1 MALSGAS
8 ARASAAEA
16 SVAEATAKLREAVSG
31 AGPRQTLIANVMAA
45 LAAGSTFEQR
55 VAGAIA
61 ALRLA
66 ELTDSKHRGFSSEI
80 ASRLLAP
87 TSSAQCANTF
97 LGETAYARVGSRAR
111 DEALAHLAS
120 IAQPRVLT
128 MLSRSLRNDVA
139 TRAARRGTSEF
150 MELGGVWRFLPATA
164 SAILGR
170 VCGDAGAVAGSILAA
185 VGPSFLQVRP
195 VSSPMGPLAAWL
207 GTTPAESLAMRA
219 AETGR
224 TSTCFELVRVL
235 EAAAANIHP
244 PPAGLHP
251 PWVALFWPPPVPH
264 SGTGYAGP
272 EPAAS
277 AVGRLLAWGE
287 RRGLPSAHGPPVPL
301 PPMVFMA
308 AALCANK
315 HDKAGWQA
323 LTDGLPDDVRP
334 LYHSLGL
341 TLARERL
348 RRFVG
353 FAAAPG
359 RKSHSSLAGMV
370 ARMLPATAR
379 EVGMAILKPGTGPGP
394 HDALPAPAAGLRD
407 GPMGDAGARLAEA
420 GLPPLELSKARD
432 EARAGGFAVMPD
444 RVSVCMVTTAESA
457 RQAAAIM
464 AASPNIGLDCEWAPQ
479 PVMLP
484 PAVLDDVIEA
494 AEAAAAAEH
503 ARVTGE
509 PRQPREPLRCVV
521 LARRQ
526 GRAPPL

>member
-1 MALSGAS
+1 
-8 ARASAAEA
+8 
-16 SVAEATAKLREAVSG
+16 
-31 AGPRQTLIANVMAA
+31 
-45 LAAGSTFEQR
+45 
-55 VAGAIA
+55 
-61 ALRLA
+61 
-66 ELTDSKHRGFSSEI
+66 
-80 ASRLLAP
+80 
-87 TSSAQCANTF
+87 
-97 LGETAYARVGSRAR
+97 
-111 DEALAHLAS
+111 
-120 IAQPRVLT
+120 
-128 MLSRSLRNDVA
+128 
-139 TRAARRGTSEF
+139 
-150 MELGGVWRFLPATA
+150 
-164 SAILGR
+164 
-170 VCGDAGAVAGSILAA
+170 
-185 VGPSFLQVRP
+185 
-195 VSSPMGPLAAWL
+195 
-207 GTTPAESLAMRA
+207 
-219 AETGR
+219 
-224 TSTCFELVRVL
+224 
-235 EAAAANIHP
+235 
-244 PPAGLHP
+244 
-251 PWVALFWPPPVPH
+251 
-264 SGTGYAGP
+264 
-272 EPAAS
+272 
-277 AVGRLLAWGE
+277 
-287 RRGLPSAHGPPVPL
+287 
-301 PPMVFMA
+301 MVFMA

-394 HDALPAPAAGLRD
+394 HDALPAPAASLRD

-526 GRAPPL
+526 GRAPPLESPVSLAQICTGDAVFLVDPTMVAADPAGGGVEALCAIGQALSTYQPPAGGAAETACAAAATAPGTRGRGTIVGFGLSQDYSKLAASLRDVGATEDALLPANKLETLSGPETLHLAADEQRRVAAERAAGVRDIVARESAAAASLAARRIAPGGAAPSARLYVELQTTEWLKALGVGESHASLSAIAVATLGAPLDKSCQVSDWDRRPLSVYQALYAATDAFVPVNAFLQVARGKA